1 MNHEQHVR
9 ESRPEISPISVV
21 VPAGSNWK
29 MSSQNWKL
37 FTLTTSECRRPCTW
51 DSRVW
56 PWPHQGHQTDLW
68 ATWAGSHSKPE
79 DSDQSHPPGTSR
91 SSGQCLC
98 LSECICSVTVSNWGE
113 SEQTFSPRVNK
124 TIQHLSGLLYEVWLV
139 WVVRQL
145 VVRLQVEDHIQRL
158 PVVGDLLIEA
168 SQVELVLNV
177 VLVHFAEELISS
189 QTTEPRYP
197 GDLRGVLNV
206 PSLVLV
212 LSHLFWA
219 GHFPLE
225 RRIDLGI
232 FLAVSRQDIW
242 SLVEQ
247 RPLIIPETASTVQ

>member
-98 LSECICSVTVSNWGE
+98 LSECICSITVLRFDWENSQHQP
-113 SEQTFSPRVNK
+113 SVNK
-124 TIQHLSGLLYEVWLV
+124 TVEHLSRLLYEVRLV
-139 WVVRQL
+139 GVILQL
-145 VVRLQVEDHIQRL
+145 VIRLQVQDHVQRL
-158 PVVGDLLIEA
+158 PVVRDLLVQS
-168 SQVELVLNV
+168 SQVKLVLNV
-177 VLVHFAEELISS
+177 VLVNLAEELISS
-189 QTTEPRYP
+189 QATKPRYP
-197 GDLRGVLNV
+197 RHLSNTTITTQLR
-206 PSLVLV
+206 
-212 LSHLFWA
+212 
-219 GHFPLE
+219 
-225 RRIDLGI
+225 
-232 FLAVSRQDIW
+232 
-242 SLVEQ
+242 
-247 RPLIIPETASTVQ
+247 IITI